1 MSPLRAIRIATAV
14 DAPVIARIVNL
25 AYEVERAFIDGDRTS
40 EGEVRRLLEHGR
52 FLILEEDREPV
63 GCVFIE
69 EQDGR
74 GYLGMLSVL
83 PDRQGGGRG
92 RALVEAVEHACRR
105 TGCHAVD
112 LWIVDLREELPGFYR
127 RLGYEPNGEK
137 PFTDPRLK
145 RAARFLVYS
154 KNLDAE

>member
-1 MSPLRAIRIATAV
+1 MSPLRAIREATAA
-14 DAPVIARIVNL
+14 DAAVIARIVNQ

-40 EGEVRRLLEHGR
+40 EAEVRRHLEHGR
-52 FLILEEDREPV
+52 FLLLEEDREPV
-63 GCVFIE
+63 GCAYVE
-69 EQDGR
+69 AKDGR

-92 RALVEAVEHACRR
+92 RMLVEAVERACRAA
-105 TGCHAVD
+105 GCTEVD

-154 KNLDAE
+154 KSLVAE

>member
-1 MSPLRAIRIATAV
+1 MSPLRAIREATAA
-14 DAPVIARIVNL
+14 DAPVIARIVNQ

-40 EGEVRRLLEHGR
+40 EAEVRRHLEHGR
-52 FLILEEDREPV
+52 FLLLEEDREPV
-63 GCVFIE
+63 GCVYIE

-92 RALVEAVEHACRR
+92 RMLIDAVERACRSA
-105 TGCHAVD
+105 GCSAVD

-127 RLGYEPNGEK
+127 RLGYLPNGEK

-154 KNLDAE
+154 KSLDAE